1 MIKIYSTTWCGPCAS
16 AKRLLDELG
25 QTYEEI
31 DIEEKGIS
39 RQDLQEITGGS
50 TVPQIIIN
58 GKPIGGFDSLL
69 KMKQDGTLKEMLKL

>member
-1 MIKIYSTTWCGPCAS
+1 MIKIYSTCWCGPCAS

-58 GKPIGGFDSLL
+58 GNPIGGFDSLL
-69 KMKQDGTLKEMLKL
+69 KMSQDGTLEEMLKK

>member
-69 KMKQDGTLKEMLKL
+69 KMNQDGTLKEMLK

>member
-39 RQDLQEITGGS
+39 RQDLQDITGGS

-69 KMKQDGTLKEMLKL
+69 KMKQDGTLKEMLK